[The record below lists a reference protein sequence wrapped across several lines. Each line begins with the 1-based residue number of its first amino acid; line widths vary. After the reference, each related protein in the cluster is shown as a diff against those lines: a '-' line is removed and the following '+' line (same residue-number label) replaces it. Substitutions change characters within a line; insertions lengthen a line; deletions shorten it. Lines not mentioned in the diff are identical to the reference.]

1 MPTSS
6 ASAGTPVEAGDRD
19 FTLEPPKGDWPCTEA
34 SGGDLALLPQHAMEM
49 SEATPGLGTTLE
61 QAMALPVTAE
71 SSLSYTLGC
80 EGGQVAPDLPTAP
93 SAPQDAPAPTI
104 PAPPEPTDRPGRVP
118 GETLA
123 KSTQSCLGTSTEA
136 GQDSH
141 PQTHGAQVSGSAQK
155 WPGQQD
161 GSSPAK
167 TVGRFSVVST
177 QDEWTLASPSSL
189 RYSAPPDVYLDEAPH
204 SPDMKLAVRRAQT
217 ASSIEV
223 GMGEPMSSDSG
234 DECPHRRPPV
244 QKHASL
250 PGSSGGVASDFV
262 KKATAFLHRSS
273 RADSPGL
280 ETPSRTG
287 VKVPTISVTSFH
299 SQSSYI
305 SSDNDSEIEDA
316 DIRKELQS
324 LREKHLKEISE
335 LQSQQKQEIEALY
348 RRLGKPL
355 PPNLGLFHTAPPV
368 GRRRKTS
375 KGKLKAGKLLN
386 PLVQQL
392 KVVASSTG
400 HLSDCSRA
408 PPAKDPAHAGTGP
421 AAASDPCGKAVQTQ
435 QPCSVRASLSADIC
449 SGLASDGGGAHGPGS
464 STSSLV
470 PGPEPGPQPALH
482 IQAQVNNSNNKKG
495 TFTDDLHKLVDEWT
509 SKTVGPTQLKPSLN
523 QLKQTQKL
531 QDMEA
536 MAGRPPAP
544 GEARAMNTP
553 RTAVGTPCLAPA
565 LSPLPTVV
573 IPGAAPALPVP
584 MPDSESEK
592 PD

>member
-1 MPTSS
+1 M
-6 ASAGTPVEAGDRD
+6 
-19 FTLEPPKGDWPCTEA
+19 
-34 SGGDLALLPQHAMEM
+34 
-49 SEATPGLGTTLE
+49 
-61 QAMALPVTAE
+61 
-71 SSLSYTLGC
+71 
-80 EGGQVAPDLPTAP
+80 
-93 SAPQDAPAPTI
+93 
-104 PAPPEPTDRPGRVP
+104 
-118 GETLA
+118 
-123 KSTQSCLGTSTEA
+123 
-136 GQDSH
+136 
-141 PQTHGAQVSGSAQK
+141 
-155 WPGQQD
+155 
-161 GSSPAK
+161 
-167 TVGRFSVVST
+167 
-177 QDEWTLASPSSL
+177 
-189 RYSAPPDVYLDEAPH
+189 
-204 SPDMKLAVRRAQT
+204 
-217 ASSIEV
+217 
-223 GMGEPMSSDSG
+223 
-234 DECPHRRPPV
+234 
-244 QKHASL
+244 
-250 PGSSGGVASDFV
+250 
-262 KKATAFLHRSS
+262 
-273 RADSPGL
+273 
-280 ETPSRTG
+280 
-287 VKVPTISVTSFH
+287 TSFH